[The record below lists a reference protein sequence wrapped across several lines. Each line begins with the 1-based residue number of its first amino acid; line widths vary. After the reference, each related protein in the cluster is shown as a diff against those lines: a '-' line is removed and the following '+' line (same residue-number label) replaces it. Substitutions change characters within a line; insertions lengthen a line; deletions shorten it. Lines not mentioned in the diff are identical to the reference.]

1 MTIYPKIHN
10 DDHPYAAQLDKILHN
25 IQNAETACTRSKE
38 AIELMRHIAAEYRK
52 VKGADDYVQSL
63 KYAILG
69 YQTSVMALTD
79 VAQRSYTLYRELCLR
94 AFNFTEVVLIGNQ
107 IALEIKNAI
116 RQASEQV
123 TQSHDLADEAF
134 NKYIETN
141 WNENCLGNR
150 LSD

>member
-25 IQNAETACTRSKE
+25 IQNAETASTRSKE

-69 YQTSVMALTD
+69 YQTSVMELTD

-94 AFNFTEVVLIGNQ
+94 TFNFTEVVLIGNQ
-107 IALEIKNAI
+107 IALEVKNAI
-116 RQASEQV
+116 RQANEQV

-134 NKYIETN
+134 DKYIETN

>member
-1 MTIYPKIHN
+1 
-10 DDHPYAAQLDKILHN
+10 
-25 IQNAETACTRSKE
+25 
-38 AIELMRHIAAEYRK
+38 MRHIAAEYRK
-52 VKGADDYVQSL
+52 VKGADDYAQSL

-69 YQTSVMALTD
+69 YQTSVMELTD
-79 VAQRSYTLYRELCLR
+79 VAQRSYTLYRELCFR
-94 AFNFTEVVLIGNQ
+94 TFNFTEVILIGNQ
-107 IALEIKNAI
+107 IALEVKNAI

-134 NKYIETN
+134 NEYIETN

>member
-1 MTIYPKIHN
+1 MTIYPKIHS
-10 DDHPYAAQLDKILHN
+10 DDHPYAVQLDRILHN
-25 IQNAETACTRSKE
+25 IQNAETACTRSKD
-38 AIELMRHIAAEYRK
+38 AIELMRHIAAGYRK

-69 YQTSVMALTD
+69 YQTSVMMLTD
-79 VAQRSYTLYRELCLR
+79 VAQRSYTLYREICLHSV
-94 AFNFTEVVLIGNQ
+94 NSTEVVLIDNQ
-107 IALEIKNAI
+107 IAFEIKNAI
-116 RQASEQV
+116 HQASEQV

-141 WNENCLGNR
+141 WNENCLGNK